1 MANRLAFQLTFTT
14 DRSGNL
20 TGGRIELVVDR
31 ASLTPAVRA
40 SPQFDNMTVAADG
53 SVLIQ
58 EDSGNVPYLAKTWL
72 VDPAAKTAKEVLQ
85 SDPERFAPTTPPAP
99 GFLTQ
104 DEESSGIIEVT
115 EIVRSARWSEHG
127 RRYLL
132 ADMQAHYGISG
143 ELVEGGQLYLIASPR
158 QRGHFIRR
166 PWWDDRGEDDG
177 RDHDDSDDDRD
188 ERDGHGDSDAR

>member
-1 MANRLAFQLTFTT
+1 
-14 DRSGNL
+14 
-20 TGGRIELVVDR
+20 
-31 ASLTPAVRA
+31 
-40 SPQFDNMTVAADG
+40 
-53 SVLIQ
+53 
-58 EDSGNVPYLAKTWL
+58 

-143 ELVEGGQLYLIASPR
+143 ELEGGQLYLIASPR